1 MSDYDFKP
9 LNDKEFEIL
18 CADLL
23 GEVEG
28 RRFERFKAGKD
39 AGVDGRF
46 FTADGKEVVLQCKH
60 WSNTPIKQLI
70 RALRTSEKPKL
81 DKIKPHRYVLAVSNP
96 LSRAD
101 KKAIQHVL
109 APYVVSESDIYGK
122 EDLNGLLS
130 DKSHI
135 EQRHYKLW
143 LHSSSVLG
151 HIFNNAILGRSA
163 FSLEEIIRSSARYVV
178 TANHEAALK
187 ILDKRGVVIISGEPG
202 VGKTTLADH
211 LCLHYVAQD
220 FDYLKISDDIREA
233 ESAFDPESK
242 QIIYFDDF
250 LGRNYLEAL
259 KGHEGNDITQFIR
272 RIATNKNKRFVLTSR
287 STILSQGKFL
297 IDNFEHGNVQKNE
310 YELRIQ
316 SLTNLDKAQILY
328 NHIWHSGLG
337 NKYIEQ
343 LYLNR
348 RYRAII
354 AHKNFNPR
362 LISYITDATRL
373 DACPPENYW
382 DHIVRS
388 LTNPSQVWDNSFN
401 AQQDDFGRAIVLLV
415 VLNGNAL
422 GENVLA
428 EAYHRFLALPENQN
442 LHGRREFQSNI
453 RLLTGSFLNRTISAQ
468 GPSMID
474 LFNPSIG
481 DYVLER
487 YAGDVVALRQGMQSL
502 RTLRSTITLRSL
514 QGDRR
519 LSKADTKSICDA
531 LFANFSENGFDGAS
545 VSYVSALCDV
555 YRGCGGFEG
564 VASVALR
571 TAVQFIRREGLG
583 EATDYSFK
591 VVEWGVSQN
600 IVTPE
605 QALAFIAGN
614 VDVVNSKDEM
624 QATSSL
630 LLAIP
635 DTTPRYGEI
644 VESVRAHVLEV
655 VSENFSDF
663 IDVES
668 AFSKVEYGDDRAA
681 SDQLEKLIED
691 ELVELGINY
700 DADDVDRIL
709 ESYDVAY
716 ELDRFFE
723 NAYDGDGDDRRSE
736 GPAMLA
742 IDEIDDLFDRG

>member
-39 AGVDGRF
+39 AGVDGRY
-46 FTADGKEVVLQCKH
+46 FTDQGKEVVLQCKH
-60 WSNTPIKQLI
+60 WSNTPLAHLI
-70 RALRTSEKPKL
+70 RELSNTEKPKL
-81 DKIKPHRYVLAVSNP
+81 DKLKPHRYLLAVSNP
-96 LSRAD
+96 LSRTD
-101 KKAIQHVL
+101 KKAIHRAL
-109 APYVVSESDIYGK
+109 APYVISESDIYGK
-122 EDLNGLLS
+122 EDLNDLLK
-130 DKSHI
+130 DKAHI

-151 HIFNNAILGRSA
+151 HILNNAILGRSA

-178 TANHEAALK
+178 TANHDAALK
-187 ILDKRGVVIISGEPG
+187 IIERLGVVIITGEPG

-211 LCLHYVAQD
+211 LCLHYVAQG
-220 FDYLKISDDIREA
+220 FAYLKIADDIREA
-233 ESAFDPESK
+233 ESAFDPESR
-242 QIIYFDDF
+242 QVIYFDDF

-259 KGHEGNDITQFIR
+259 NGHEGNHITQFIR

-287 STILSQGKFL
+287 STILNQGKFL

-316 SLTNLDKAQILY
+316 SLTDLDKAQILY
-328 NHIWHSGLG
+328 NHIWHSGLE
-337 NKYIEQ
+337 NEYIEQ

-354 AHKNFNPR
+354 THKNFNPR

-373 DACPPENYW
+373 ETCLPDNYW
-382 DHIVRS
+382 NYIVRS
-388 LTNPSQVWDNSFN
+388 LTNPSQVWENPFN
-401 AQQDDFGRAIVLLV
+401 AQQDDFGRAIILLV

-453 RLLTGSFLNRTISAQ
+453 RLLTGSFLNRTVASQ

-487 YAGDVVALRQGMQSL
+487 YAGDVVALRLGMQSL
-502 RTLRSTITLRSL
+502 RTLRSTITLQSL
-514 QGDRR
+514 QANGR

-531 LFANFSENGFDGAS
+531 LIEELAENYFDGVS

-555 YRGCGGFEG
+555 YRGCGGFESKVSAG
-564 VASVALR
+564 LR
-571 TAVQFIRREGLG
+571 AAVLFIIKEGLG
-583 EATDYSFK
+583 EATDDSFE
-591 VVEWGVSQN
+591 VVEWAVKQC

-605 QALAFIAGN
+605 QALDFIAGN
-614 VDVVNSKDEM
+614 VDTVGSYTEIR
-624 QATSSL
+624 ALSSL

-635 DTTPRYGEI
+635 EVTPRYGEI
-644 VESVRAHVLEV
+644 VQSAKEHVIEV
-655 VSENFSDF
+655 VSDNFSDF
-663 IDVES
+663 IEVDS
-668 AFSKVEYGDDRAA
+668 AFAKVEYGDERAA
-681 SDQLEKLIED
+681 GNELEKLIER
-691 ELVELGINY
+691 ELDDLGFNFC
-700 DADDVDRIL
+700 AEDVSHIL

-716 ELDRFFE
+716 ELHRYFE
-723 NAYDGDGDDRRSE
+723 NSYEGDDRKSE